1 VQISRLTTRRIFS
14 ASSTGIRPQ
23 KETLAMTASDRFTD
37 LREQVERAEREVRAA
52 AAETRAAVDARLD
65 DARRRA
71 DDLTAGM
78 RERAREDADQADAHW
93 QALHRSW
100 DEHVQRV
107 RRRIDEHDTAVDLA
121 WAQRDAPSPRQMRSM
136 RPHSPRRRSG
146 RPSTR
151 SSTRCV
157 PGARPTPSLP
167 PPHHPQ
173 PGDTDYPP
181 LAIMPASPAQA
192 NRPKQTRR

>member
-52 AAETRAAVDARLD
+52 AAETRAAVDVRLD

-107 RRRIDEHDTAVDLA
+107 RRRIDEHDTAVDLG
-121 WAQRDAPSPRQMRSM
+121 WAQRDAAVAEADALDAIAFAASSIGEAEYAVLDALRARGEADALAAS
-136 RPHSPRRRSG
+136 SS
-146 RPSTR
+146 PST
-151 SSTRCV
+151 TR
-157 PGARPTPSLP
+157 
-167 PPHHPQ
+167 
-173 PGDTDYPP
+173 
-181 LAIMPASPAQA
+181 
-192 NRPKQTRR
+192 